1 MRNFKTEGIIIKRRN
16 YQDSDRILT
25 VLTKT
30 NGKIYVRASGVRK
43 INSRRAGHIEPINH
57 SMLSLYHGNAF
68 PVLTEAETLNNFSS
82 IKKDL
87 ESVGLALHL
96 CELVD
101 GLCPENQE
109 NMRVFYLLKETLD
122 KLSANV
128 IPDPDRGSMDSRLH
142 GNDKIIQD
150 FEMQLLA
157 MLGYW
162 KGSFAQAFDS
172 QDFIENIIERRLKS
186 RTIFAKL
193 Q

>member
-1 MRNFKTEGIIIKRRN
+1 MTTNMRNFKTEGIIIKRRN
-16 YQDSDRILT
+16 YKDSDRILT

-68 PVLTEAETLNNFSS
+68 PVLTEAETINNFSV
-82 IKKDL
+82 IKNDL

-109 NMRVFYLLKETLD
+109 NMRVFYLLKETLG
-122 KLSANV
+122 KLC
-128 IPDPDRGSMDSRLH
+128 SME
-142 GNDKIIQD
+142 NQKTIVND
-150 FEMQLLA
+150 FEMQLLTI
-157 MLGYW
+157 LGYSH
-162 KGSFAQAFDS
+162 KANFLTAPEPDQIGMDRQN
-172 QDFIENIIERRLKS
+172 FIENILERRLKS